1 MNESWYENAQSNG
14 VWHLELHLSP
24 VVAAA
29 SHMSEVLSSASPSF
43 SADFLEEAQ
52 ITCFSFGLFVDV
64 WALIVLC
71 IEDCF
76 FGFGTP
82 CDQLCSVSHHGHHV
96 VLAATYPPIRPKIL
110 LPTPC

>member
-1 MNESWYENAQSNG
+1 MKVGTKMHKVMA

-76 FGFGTP
+76 FW
-82 CDQLCSVSHHGHHV
+82 LR
-96 VLAATYPPIRPKIL
+96 YPV
-110 LPTPC
+110 